1 MYDYCFRA
9 VDEGARPPL
18 VPEAE
23 IQTDYPNNAES
34 LEVRQEASTASGI
47 NGEEVRRLA
56 PSMDDSTVFCPDA
69 KLITSE
75 SYDSL
80 NELPVAI
87 ERQGE
92 TKYED
97 MSSVAHDE
105 MPIASGSRIVVM
117 NVISGPQH

>member
-1 MYDYCFRA
+1 
-9 VDEGARPPL
+9 
-18 VPEAE
+18 
-23 IQTDYPNNAES
+23 
-34 LEVRQEASTASGI
+34 
-47 NGEEVRRLA
+47 
-56 PSMDDSTVFCPDA
+56 MDDSTVFCADA

-117 NVISGPQH
+117 NVISGPH